1 MAAGSVVVVFCPLPS
16 ACFLQSS
23 GAMSAALIMSA
34 ADTADPD
41 VQQQRAAGERRA
53 RGGRGDGR
61 GRAVGRGERCG
72 SEHSSI
78 QNHRWRCKN
87 HRHRC
92 VQDDQGK
99 KKELDFNGDLPFIR
113 HFSDCKQ
120 QRVTVI
126 VSK

>member
-41 VQQQRAAGERRA
+41 AQQQRAAGERQA

-61 GRAVGRGERCG
+61 GRAVGRGKDAAQ
-72 SEHSSI
+72 SI
-78 QNHRWRCKN
+78 PPCKIIGGGVKIIDTGA
-87 HRHRC
+87 C
-92 VQDDQGK
+92 KVTKGK
-99 KKELDFNGDLPFIR
+99 KKGVGFQWRSSLYSSLFR
-113 HFSDCKQ
+113 S
-120 QRVTVI
+120 
-126 VSK
+126 